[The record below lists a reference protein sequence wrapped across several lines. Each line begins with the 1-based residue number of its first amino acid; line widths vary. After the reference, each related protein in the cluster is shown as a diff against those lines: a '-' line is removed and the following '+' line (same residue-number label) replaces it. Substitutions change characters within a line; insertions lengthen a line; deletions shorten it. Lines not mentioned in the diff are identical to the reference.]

1 MVSDAFKPW
10 WQRTVDGLGK
20 ILMAKHTRTPPAVGS
35 PPPKRVGRT
44 RRPELSRMQVSF
56 LWVMLVIVLLVLVS
70 LAFIFE
76 R

>member
-1 MVSDAFKPW
+1 MIADAFNPW
-10 WQRTVDGLGK
+10 RQRTVDGLGK
-20 ILMAKHTRTPPAVGS
+20 ILMAKLPDPTSVGS
-35 PPPKRVGRT
+35 PPPKCVGRT
-44 RRPELSRMQVSF
+44 RRPELFRVQVSF